1 MILCDLPNFFK
12 ITYKIHPI
20 PSLVVFSKN
29 FLFVHNLI
37 KQNWNQI
44 IQLSATNSVP
54 QNGLNGG
61 PNAER
66 GETKTDRRI
75 DVAFIFKCSVNS
87 SRVGISKSE
96 FRIKMAAA

>member
-1 MILCDLPNFFK
+1 MW
-12 ITYKIHPI
+12 ITQI
-20 PSLVVFSKN
+20 SKN
-29 FLFVHNLI
+29 NLQQKSNSLFRFVFEKFPLNA
-37 KQNWNQI
+37 QFYVTRFNQI

-66 GETKTDRRI
+66 GETKPDRRI
-75 DVAFIFKCSVNS
+75 DVAFIFKCPVNS